1 MLPEA
6 HPRGPAANGTVLLA
20 RPSLSSSFLEKT
32 EWSFIKERSLVT
44 GRGGLFLGGG
54 GRYYDWVLGGV
65 WTIF

>member
-44 GRGGLFLGGG
+44 GRGGLFLGG
-54 GRYYDWVLGGV
+54 W
-65 WTIF
+65 